1 VLPANVGPK
10 FGPLP
15 EDRRAAAFHIPGGLR
30 HVEHGDMQLR
40 ICNGEFERIY
50 QATSERLDEAFSPT
64 TAAAPGTEITLSN
77 DKLWLSATV
86 LALTEAAVYLMS
98 GGRGMGVIVM
108 GRTGWEAARR
118 EFHKFLAKE
127 PARAYG

>member
-1 VLPANVGPK
+1 L
-10 FGPLP
+10 
-15 EDRRAAAFHIPGGLR
+15 
-30 HVEHGDMQLR
+30 EHGDMQLR

-50 QATSERLDEAFSPT
+50 QATSELVDEAFSPT
-64 TAAAPGTEITLSN
+64 TAGAPGTEITLSN

-98 GGRGMGVIVM
+98 GGRGMGVIVV

-127 PARAYG
+127 PARACG